1 MMWKC
6 VWMRGIVGGNELEPG
21 EPRLWMNGEGRGW
34 VEAQGWR
41 ELPSAA
47 IAHAHYQ
54 MMVRG
59 FRRTPAHRTNDQTS
73 NSSAPIVRV
82 LFVRRCVLYAMRTAS
97 R

>member
-6 VWMRGIVGGNELEPG
+6 VWMRVSRRWNELEPG
-21 EPRLWMNGEGRGW
+21 EPRLWMNGEGCGW

-47 IAHAHYQ
+47 IAHAHDQ
-54 MMVRG
+54 TMMQG
-59 FRRTPAHRTNDQTS
+59 FGRTPAHRTNDQTS